1 MPACLFTEFIIT
13 GVQEKE
19 AKPRLPSSHTR
30 PCTGASKQV
39 LARGWRASRGRGA
52 ALRSF
57 LLGPSE
63 RGVSIRRACAEG
75 AGPARPRPAPALR
88 PGVRKGVSGG
98 LAPPLDSVSLRA
110 GGRPRRASAAKAATA
125 ATPPHHGEREG
136 WVGTLMENESIGGL
150 GGGGRK
156 WHANEDSRFRS

>member
-1 MPACLFTEFIIT
+1 MPLYRVHHYRGARKRGQTPAP
-13 GVQEKE
+13 Q
-19 AKPRLPSSHTR
+19 LPYPPLHR
-30 PCTGASKQV
+30 ASKQV

-88 PGVRKGVSGG
+88 PGVCKGVSGG

-110 GGRPRRASAAKAATA
+110 GGRPRRASAAKEATA